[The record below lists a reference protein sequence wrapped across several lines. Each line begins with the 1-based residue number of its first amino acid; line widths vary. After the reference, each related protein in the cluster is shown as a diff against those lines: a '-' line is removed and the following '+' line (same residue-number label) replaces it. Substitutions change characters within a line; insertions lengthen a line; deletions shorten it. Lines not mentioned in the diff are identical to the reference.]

1 LRHTT
6 IVNTQ
11 CQMTTISRLNARHRS
26 MKSSRTEPAAAG
38 SVEAATALMVAS
50 KPAGSGP
57 GSLRQTMTAVET
69 GIRGR
74 FGLALGLVVAL
85 AVAGNAVINL
95 LIPSPVYI
103 PAALLLAV
111 LAVLVAVRVGGCDA
125 GDLGLDREQLGHG
138 FRLGAAVAALFALV
152 LAVGA
157 ALPVTRDLF
166 ADRRVDP
173 YSVTL
178 LLYHTLL
185 RIPLGTVVLEETL
198 FRGVLLGLALRR
210 WSPRV
215 AVAFSSVLFGL
226 WHLLPARGV
235 SGFNPV
241 VATASQGTLRQVL
254 VILLAVAA
262 TALAGV
268 VFCWLRLRAH
278 SLAAPAVLH
287 LAGNSLAYLLA
298 WTVLRSTP

>member
-1 LRHTT
+1 
-6 IVNTQ
+6 
-11 CQMTTISRLNARHRS
+11 MSA
-26 MKSSRTEPAAAG
+26 
-38 SVEAATALMVAS
+38 VEA
-50 KPAGSGP
+50 
-57 GSLRQTMTAVET
+57 

-74 FGLALGLVVAL
+74 FGLALALVVAL
-85 AVAGNAVINL
+85 AVAGNAATNL
-95 LIPSPVYI
+95 LVPSPLYV

-111 LAVLVAVRVGGCDA
+111 LPVLVAVRVGGCDA
-125 GDLGLDREQLGHG
+125 RDLGLERERLGRG
-138 FRLGAAVAALFALV
+138 LRLGAAAAAVLVVVLAVVAALPA
-152 LAVGA
+152 
-157 ALPVTRDLF
+157 TRDLF
-166 ADRRVDP
+166 ADRRVDQH
-173 YSVTL
+173 SVTL
-178 LLYHTLL
+178 LLYHTLV

-254 VILLAVAA
+254 VLLLAVAA
-262 TALAGV
+262 TALAGAV
-268 VFCWLRLRAH
+268 LCWLRLGAR